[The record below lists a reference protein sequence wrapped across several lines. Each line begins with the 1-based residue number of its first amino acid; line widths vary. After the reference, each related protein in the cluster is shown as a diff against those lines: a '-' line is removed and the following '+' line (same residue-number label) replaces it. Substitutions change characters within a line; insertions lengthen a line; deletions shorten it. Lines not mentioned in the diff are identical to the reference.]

1 MIRRPPRSTL
11 FPYTTLFRSDVQLL
25 AELVDEQVAL
35 VEQIVRLHP
44 GGDRIADGG
53 VERGDLARDVV
64 DVDNRVVETRIALIL
79 DVDQLAPE
87 VVHRRGERLAG
98 SSKSGAR
105 RHVIG
110 MRSNVVQRAEELAH
124 RGRQA
129 EIGRASCRER

>member
-79 DVDQLAPE
+79 ED
-87 VVHRRGERLAG
+87 RKSTRLN
-98 SSKSGAR
+98 SSHANISYAVFCLKK
-105 RHVIG
+105 
-110 MRSNVVQRAEELAH
+110 
-124 RGRQA
+124 
-129 EIGRASCRER
+129 